1 MFEYKNN
8 LMPRSFENVWQF
20 RGNLNGN
27 HLLPN
32 NSKFNIPRF
41 CITLVEKLPATWN
54 NYIDIDN
61 VKNASNKNQFV
72 SKLKKSLL
80 NQIPLA
86 CNRIGCPVCTR

>member
-1 MFEYKNN
+1 MVTTSYVIILN
-8 LMPRSFENVWQF
+8 LTSLDF
-20 RGNLNGN
+20 
-27 HLLPN
+27 LLL
-32 NSKFNIPRF
+32 
-41 CITLVEKLPATWN
+41 LVDKLPLCSFPAAWH